1 MGGKEYA
8 LKCTLGLIL
17 FAVLLWQ
24 LETNYFPSNEN
35 STSMIPVAV
44 WKTKTDDMKEPV
56 KDSSKLKIKT
66 AKITTQHGI
75 NVTTEG
81 SETKRWLVVY
91 WSTFFGRRLNLHE
104 TFEKGDCPVPCEW
117 TSDQSRAKEAD
128 AFLVHAR
135 DPRPDPPIKSVP
147 WILQTRE
154 NPIYTPVL
162 YDASF
167 MSKFSYLKSYR
178 LDSDFPDPS
187 VLLPGVAPPVPFK
200 NKTGLIMAAF
210 SNCEV
215 VRTEYMRQLMKF
227 VKVDSFGACLR
238 NNNSLVGRY
247 GKNKQGTD
255 FRDAKSMLARQYKF
269 SLVFFNQDC
278 DYFVDAQLHHAMDAG
293 SVPVVMA
300 TDKLDEFL
308 PGPYLN
314 RSVIKVRDF
323 KSPQLLAEYLKYL
336 SNNETEYNKYLEW
349 KWKGYGNIS
358 GTAIGNYWMP
368 KYPLYCQVC
377 VAVSKGK
384 GHKEGLKPF
393 NCKPRKFENWGI
405 TKGA

>member
-1 MGGKEYA
+1 MGATEYA
-8 LKCTLGLIL
+8 LKCALGVIL
-17 FAVLLWQ
+17 FAGLLW
-24 LETNYFPSNEN
+24 LIETNCFPANEIYTLKTPVVVRERIIRKGVSYVN
-35 STSMIPVAV
+35 NRTSSEIP
-44 WKTKTDDMKEPV
+44 
-56 KDSSKLKIKT
+56 
-66 AKITTQHGI
+66 
-75 NVTTEG
+75 NNG
-81 SETKRWLVVY
+81 SETKRWLIVY
-91 WSTFFGRRLNLHE
+91 WSTFFGRRLNLHK
-104 TFEKGDCPVPCEW
+104 TFDKHDCPVSCEW

-135 DPRPDPPIKSVP
+135 DPQPLPPINTVP

-162 YDASF
+162 GDASY

-187 VLLPGVAPPVPFK
+187 VLLPGVQPPVPFK
-200 NKTGLIMAAF
+200 NKTGLVMAAF
-210 SNCEV
+210 SNCET

-227 VKVDSFGACLR
+227 VKVDSFGACLK
-238 NNNSLVGRY
+238 NNNGLVGRY

-255 FRDAKSMLARQYKF
+255 FRDAKSILARQYKF
-269 SLVFFNQDC
+269 TLVFFNQDC

-300 TDKLDEFL
+300 TDKVDEFL
-308 PGPYLN
+308 PGPYLS

-349 KWKGYGNIS
+349 KKKGYGDIT
-358 GTAIGNYWMP
+358 GTAIGKFWMP

-384 GHKEGLKPF
+384 EHKEGLKPIP
-393 NCKPRKFENWGI
+393 CRARRFEDWGI

>member
-1 MGGKEYA
+1 M
-8 LKCTLGLIL
+8 T
-17 FAVLLWQ
+17 
-24 LETNYFPSNEN
+24 
-35 STSMIPVAV
+35 PVAV
-44 WKTKTDDMKEPV
+44 GRTKTDDMKEPV
-56 KDSSKLKIKT
+56 KNSSKLKIQ
-66 AKITTQHGI
+66 AANITTPHGI
-75 NVTTEG
+75 NVTTKG
-81 SETKRWLVVY
+81 SETKRWLIVY
-91 WSTFFGRRLNLHE
+91 WSKFFGRRLDLHE

-135 DPRPDPPIKSVP
+135 DPLPDPPIKSVP

-154 NPIYTPVL
+154 NPIHTPVL
-162 YDASF
+162 NDASF

-269 SLVFFNQDC
+269 NLVFFNQDC

-336 SNNETEYNKYLEW
+336 SDNETEYNKYLEW

-368 KYPLYCQVC
+368 KYPLYFQVC

-393 NCKPRKFENWGI
+393 NCKPRKFEDWGI